1 MATPIDPILDGADRG
16 FPPASAG
23 IRASEVAA
31 QGWRL
36 HEDFDTPI
44 AVIDAEA
51 GGHNVRLMAAWC
63 ATRDA
68 ELWPHAKTVMSP
80 QLIRLQLDAGAHGLT
95 AATGQQADLVLS
107 WGAPAV
113 LIANQLVQP
122 RLAARLARRVADS
135 DQRVMSYVDSVA
147 SIEILDEAARRA
159 GVVWD
164 VLVELGSPGARTG
177 LRSADDFESLRPAL
191 GRAGNLRLVGVAG
204 YEGSIS
210 SDRSDDA
217 LARADRFLQA
227 QAALLDLLADRGD
240 FATETPVYSAGG
252 SMFFDRVELARR
264 GIRTP
269 NRLVLRSGCY
279 QLHDIGLF
287 AHATPLPPTAEGG
300 GLRSALT
307 VWGTVHSRPE
317 PTLAYLDIGRRDA
330 GTDAGLPQPLRRV
343 PRGATVEEPFTDA
356 ETRGLNDQHL
366 HLSIPADSPLAVGD
380 RVGFGISHP
389 CTTMDK
395 WRALAVT
402 DASGAVTGAVTTRF

>member
-1 MATPIDPILDGADRG
+1 MAPSVDPLLDGVDRG
-16 FPPASAG
+16 FPPESAG
-23 IRASEVAA
+23 LLASEVAA

-51 GGHNVRLMAAWC
+51 SRHNVHLMSEWC

-80 QLIRLQLDAGAHGLT
+80 QLIQLQLEAGARGLT
-95 AATGQQADLVLS
+95 AATGQQADLLLS

-122 RLAARLARRVADS
+122 GLVTRLARRIADS
-135 DQRVMSYVDSVA
+135 DQHVMSYVDSVA
-147 SIEILDEAARRA
+147 SIEILDDACRRD

-164 VLVELGSPGARTG
+164 VLVELGSPGARSG
-177 LRSADDFESLRPAL
+177 MRSADEFDALRPAL
-191 GRAGNLRLVGVAG
+191 ERAGNLRLVGVAG
-204 YEGSIS
+204 YEGSVA
-210 SDRSDDA
+210 SDRSEDA
-217 LARADRFLQA
+217 VANADRFLQD
-227 QAALLDLLADRGD
+227 QAALVDRLAERGD

-269 NRLVLRSGCY
+269 NRLILRSGCY
-279 QLHDIGLF
+279 QLHDIGLY
-287 AHATPLPPTAEGG
+287 ADATPLPPTAAGG

-317 PTLAYLDIGRRDA
+317 PTLAYLDLGRRDV
-330 GTDAGLPQPLRRV
+330 GTDAGLPRPLRRV
-343 PRGATVEEPFTDA
+343 PRGSTTEEPFTDA
-356 ETRGLNDQHL
+356 QTRGLNDQHL

-380 RVGFGISHP
+380 RVGFGVSHP

-402 DASGAVTGAVTTRF
+402 DAAGAVTGAVTTRF